1 MMQDQRPRLVH
12 IIASPLG
19 VKGVLRGQLRHMNQ
33 QGFEVH
39 VITSP
44 SEEIAE
50 ILAEQGA
57 TYVPLSI
64 AREISPWKDLSAL
77 WRLWRELRRLR
88 PDICHVGMPKAG
100 LLGGLAAWLARV
112 PCRLYTLYGLRLET
126 LHGWKRA
133 LLTWAERCA
142 CAAAHQVIC
151 VGGGLRRQAIGL
163 RLAREEHCTLLPTQS
178 PNGIDPRCFEATAVL
193 RASADS
199 IRQRFGIPQSATV
212 IGFVGRLTRDKG
224 VHELVEA
231 FEHLKHAYPELHL
244 LLVGS
249 YEEGDPVPF
258 STRGKIRIEPRIH
271 RAGHIE
277 DIAPYYHAMDI
288 VALASHREGLPTT
301 VLEAGAAGKPV
312 VGSTATGMSDAVVHG
327 RTGLL
332 IPVGDIPRLSD
343 AFTRLLDDTEYAS
356 ALGLAGHDYVASQ
369 FQQERLWSDLTELY
383 RSFLPH
389 PLGTP
394 AGHGSPRTLVG
405 SATN

>member
-1 MMQDQRPRLVH
+1 MQDQRPRIVH

-33 QGFEVH
+33 QGFDVY

-50 ILAEQGA
+50 VLAAEGA
-57 TYVPLSI
+57 AYVPLPI
-64 AREISPWKDLSAL
+64 AREISPWRDLTAL

-100 LLGGLAAWLARV
+100 LLGGVAAWLARV
-112 PCRLYTLYGLRLET
+112 PCRLYTLHGLRFET
-126 LHGWKRA
+126 LQGWKRT
-133 LLTWAERCA
+133 LLRCVEWCA
-142 CAAAHQVIC
+142 CATAHKVIC
-151 VGGGLRRQAIGL
+151 VGGGLRRQPIGL
-163 RLAREEHCTLLPTQS
+163 GLAREERCMLLPTQS
-178 PNGIDPRCFEATAVL
+178 ANGLDTRRFEAGPAL
-193 RASADS
+193 RAAGDR
-199 IRQRFGIPQSATV
+199 IRERFGIPQSATV

-244 LLVGS
+244 LLVGP
-249 YEEGDPVPF
+249 YEDGDPVSD
-258 STRGKIRIEPRIH
+258 STLAKIRIEPGIH
-271 RAGHIE
+271 MAGHIG
-277 DIAPYYHAMDI
+277 DVAPYYHAMDI
-288 VALASHREGLPTT
+288 VALPSYREGLPTT

-312 VGSTATGMSDAVVHG
+312 VGSMATGMADAIVDG

-332 IPVGDIPRLSD
+332 TPVGDIPRLSD
-343 AFTRLLDDTEYAS
+343 AFTRLLDDSDYAS
-356 ALGLAGHDYVASQ
+356 ALGQAGHDYVVSQ

-389 PLGTP
+389 RQGAA
-394 AGHGSPRTLVG
+394 AGARSPRTLAG